1 MSRLLEICHA
11 HPARRA
17 LAPPFSVGCLLDL
30 FDSEFNTCGQ
40 AVGTA
45 LVNPSDLQF
54 CVCGKLGV
62 IYTVIVYPGT
72 LADVDRLSHDVV
84 AGSRLA
90 RVSRARE

>member
-17 LAPPFSVGCLLDL
+17 LAPPFTIGSLLDL
-30 FDSEFNTCGQ
+30 LDGEFNTCGQ

-62 IYTVIVYPGT
+62 IYTVIVYPGA

-84 AGSRLA
+84 AGSRLDGMGH
-90 RVSRARE
+90 ARE

>member
-11 HPARRA
+11 HPARGA
-17 LAPPFSVGCLLDL
+17 FAPPFTIGCLLDL
-30 FDSEFNTCGQ
+30 LDGELYSCRQ
-40 AVGTA
+40 AVGAA
-45 LVNPSDLQF
+45 LVKPSHLHF
-54 CVCGKLGV
+54 GVGGKLGV
-62 IYTVIVYPGT
+62 IYTVIVNPCT